1 MSRKIW
7 TRVSSGHDRERRA
20 AHTWAAG
27 QAEDLGTWGGRI
39 DAALWQEGA
48 DFART
53 LAESARPR
61 VEALASAGVDLGGPG
76 GVELLHFL
84 TRILRPDTVLET
96 GVAAGW
102 STSAILAAIRMN
114 GTGHLFSSDFPFFR
128 LPEPERYIGYVIP
141 EELKGPWT
149 LHTKGDRHNLEK
161 ILLPGREVDLVHY
174 DSDKT
179 RQGREF
185 FLLRSQPH
193 LSGNHILVMDDI
205 QDNMVFQEYA
215 ETQAAYRVF
224 AYQGK
229 FIGVTGPGLGIL
241 ERKTDREQPP
251 RPSGGTSFQ
260 SIMKNI

>member
-7 TRVSSGHDRERRA
+7 IRVSTGHDRERRA

-27 QAEDLGTWGGRI
+27 QAEDLDGWGERI
-39 DAALWQEGA
+39 DAALWREGA
-48 DFART
+48 DFARALT
-53 LAESARPR
+53 ESARPR

-76 GVELLHFL
+76 GVELLYFL

-102 STSAILAAIRMN
+102 STSAVLAAIRVN

-128 LPEPERYIGYVIP
+128 LPEPERYIGHVVP

-149 LHTKGDRHNLEK
+149 LHTRGDRHNLDK
-161 ILLPGREVDLVHY
+161 ILSPGTEVDLVHY

-179 RQGREF
+179 RRGREF
-185 FLLRSQPH
+185 FLLRSRSH
-193 LSGNHILVMDDI
+193 LSGEHILVMDDI

-229 FIGVTGPGLGIL
+229 FIGVTGPGLEIV
-241 ERKTDREQPP
+241 ERRTGGEQLPTP
-251 RPSGGTSFQ
+251 ALPINHENPIKS
-260 SIMKNI
+260 